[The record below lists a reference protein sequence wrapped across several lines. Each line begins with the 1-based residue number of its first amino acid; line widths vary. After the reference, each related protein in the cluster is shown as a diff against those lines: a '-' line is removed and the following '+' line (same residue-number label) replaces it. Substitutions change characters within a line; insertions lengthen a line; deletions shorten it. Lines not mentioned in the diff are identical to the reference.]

1 MHPRNQKVTSSPKT
15 CQFLQFQTIRLR
27 SDNRLAYAVP
37 LLSTV
42 RAPDHPKGH
51 WGDWSACAS
60 EGLPT
65 AKEKNN
71 NGEKRLKRKR
81 YEKELRRLQAELCK
95 LQDWVKYKG
104 LRIMVV
110 FEGRD
115 AAGKGGTIRA
125 ITERVSPRIFRLVAL
140 PAPADR
146 EKSQM
151 YMQRYMTHFPAAGEI
166 VIWDRSW
173 YNRAGVEHVMG
184 FCSKEQYKTFLKLCP
199 TVEKYVVDAGII
211 LLKYWLEVGKKEQ
224 QRRFEAR
231 IKDPL
236 RQWKLSPMDLES
248 FRRWNE
254 YSRARDRM
262 LEATDG
268 KHAPWHIVR
277 SDDKKRARLNCIAH
291 LLSMIPYGRVP
302 HQKVKLPKRSTKGR
316 YDDEASM
323 KGRHFIPEKY

>member
-1 MHPRNQKVTSSPKT
+1 MHNES
-15 CQFLQFQTIRLR
+15 
-27 SDNRLAYAVP
+27 
-37 LLSTV
+37 LLMA
-42 RAPDHPKGH
+42 R
-51 WGDWSACAS
+51 
-60 EGLPT
+60 
-65 AKEKNN
+65 EKNN

-81 YEKELRRLQAELCK
+81 YEKELRRLQGELCK

-125 ITERVSPRIFRLVAL
+125 ITERVSPRVFRLVAL
-140 PAPADR
+140 PAPSNR
-146 EKSQM
+146 ERSQM
-151 YMQRYMTHFPAAGEI
+151 YIQRYMTQFPAAGEI

-184 FCSKEQYKTFLKLCP
+184 FCSKDEYKTFLKLCP
-199 TVEKYVVDAGII
+199 TVEKYIVDAGII

-262 LEATDG
+262 LEATDS

-277 SDDKKRARLNCIAH
+277 SDDKKRARLNCISH
-291 LLSMIPYGRVP
+291 LLSRVPYGKTP
-302 HQKVKLPKRSTKGR
+302 HDKVKLPKRSAKGR